1 MIPWIEVSTFIACTG
16 TLVLI
21 SEIIFFDENWVFIL
35 SIVFVVRYEMGGPY
49 CNIAR
54 EIIKLSTI
62 DFILSW
68 DSVYPCKIFS
78 DQFFCLDFYLLCC
91 RLYEGAYCF
100 IVVQKYLQCFT
111 LVLDSRAGTL
121 VHIVTLYTK
130 VLYYYLWMKSEH
142 FNRTWLKVPITLMNK
157 NIPVPTYRM
166 RDYWSGV
173 ICYWSENSV
182 AFKSHQ
188 TF

>member
-91 RLYEGAYCF
+91 WLYEGAYCF

-130 VLYYYLWMKSEH
+130 VLYYYLWMNSEH
-142 FNRTWLKVPITLMNK
+142 FLIKEIEH
-157 NIPVPTYRM
+157 
-166 RDYWSGV
+166 D
-173 ICYWSENSV
+173 
-182 AFKSHQ
+182 
-188 TF
+188 